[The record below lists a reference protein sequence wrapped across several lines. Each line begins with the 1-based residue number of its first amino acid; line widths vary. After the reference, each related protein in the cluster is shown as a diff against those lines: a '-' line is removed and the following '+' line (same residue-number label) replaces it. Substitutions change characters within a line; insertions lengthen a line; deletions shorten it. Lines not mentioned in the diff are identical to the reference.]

1 MFADSEQDDEPP
13 WRFRKIRIRYLFT
26 GRNLDRDKIAR
37 AIVLSQS
44 RYCSVF
50 ATLRDCLELTSEF
63 QIAAEADM

>member
-26 GRNLDRDKIAR
+26 GRNLYRDKIAR